1 MNPNHSKPNQSKPI
15 QSTIQS
21 NPSNPMNF
29 TNDVKFTGSAFEFPN
44 DALTLLFQ
52 WALLIMIIGGIGIEE
67 RRN

>member
-1 MNPNHSKPNQSKPI
+1 MNCRNYRNYMNYRKPI
-15 QSTIQS
+15 Q
-21 NPSNPMNF
+21 SNPMNF
-29 TNDVKFTGSAFEFPN
+29 TNDVKMTGSAFEFPN